1 MEVMELV
8 HIVILAIVEGITE
21 FLPISSTGHLI
32 LAGHLLGISS
42 TTFTK
47 SFDIAIQLGAIAAIL
62 TLYAKTLLKQRE
74 LWVRLLVALLPTL
87 VVGFFLYPFIRS
99 SLLDDTTVTVA
110 ALFLGGI
117 ALWVAETAL
126 RNRTTTTTGIFSV
139 KTALG
144 IGAFQALAVVPGVSR
159 AAATIVGGMLLG
171 LPRTR
176 AVEFSFLL
184 AVPTLLA
191 ATSLDLLKHG
201 GEFSSGEFTFIALG
215 AAIAWITAVVTVR
228 FFVGFVQKH
237 TLVPFAVYRILLA
250 AIFFFL
256 VG

>member
-1 MEVMELV
+1 MEVMEFV
-8 HIVILAIVEGITE
+8 HVVILAIVEGTTE

-32 LAGHLLGISS
+32 LASRLLGISP

-62 TLYAKTLLKQRE
+62 TLYAQTFLKQRE
-74 LWVRLLVALLPTL
+74 LWVRLLVALLPTI
-87 VVGFFLYPFIRS
+87 VVGFFLYPLITTF
-99 SLLDDTTVTVA
+99 LLDNTTVTVA

-117 ALWVAETAL
+117 ALWIAEVTLRARPHSTTATL
-126 RNRTTTTTGIFSV
+126 SL

-144 IGAFQALAVVPGVSR
+144 IGAFQAVAVVPGVSR

-171 LPRTR
+171 LPRGK

-184 AVPTLLA
+184 AVPTMLA

-201 GEFSSGEFTFIALG
+201 GEFSTQQFLLIALG
-215 AAIAWITAVVTVR
+215 AGVAWVTAVVAVR
-228 FFVGFVQKH
+228 FFVKFVQKH
-237 TLVPFAVYRILLA
+237 TLVPFAIYRILLA
-250 AIFFFL
+250 VAFFFL